1 MLVDGHND
9 LYQTLNENYPFLSNE
24 TLHRLI
30 RSYGLM
36 TTNIFGDADTIESLG
51 IDSGSGLYEKEVKY
65 LIEKEW
71 ARFSDDIL
79 YRRSKLGLTLPDE
92 GLIKLNSYLDNY
104 FHKNEKSAR
113 ETAA

>member
-1 MLVDGHND
+1 MI
-9 LYQTLNENYPFLSNE
+9 EALSKSSQN
-24 TLHRLI
+24 LRKLP
-30 RSYGLM
+30 
-36 TTNIFGDADTIESLG
+36 
-51 IDSGSGLYEKEVKY
+51 EVKY